1 MFSGAQRPNCFRLLD
16 CAARYIDCAGPETFR
31 QNGWAT
37 EPAFVS
43 DSTLPK
49 DVTFGEVNDVITRI
63 GAFLIEERVAPLHF
77 PLPRRNP
84 VHE

>member
-1 MFSGAQRPNCFRLLD
+1 
-16 CAARYIDCAGPETFR
+16 
-31 QNGWAT
+31 
-37 EPAFVS
+37 VS

-49 DVTFGEVNDVITRI
+49 DVTFGEVNEKITRI

-77 PLPRRNP
+77 PLPRPNP